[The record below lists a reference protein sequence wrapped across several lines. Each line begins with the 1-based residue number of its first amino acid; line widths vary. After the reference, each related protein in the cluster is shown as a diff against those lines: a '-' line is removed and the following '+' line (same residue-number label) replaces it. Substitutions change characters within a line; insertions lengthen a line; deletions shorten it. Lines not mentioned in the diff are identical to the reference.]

1 MELVVYD
8 KRFRRRTDRSIKMLR
23 KPTGSDFSEAL
34 AAVMFLA
41 AVLIIWGEIA
51 AVVVKW
57 VVGAWLA

>member
-1 MELVVYD
+1 MPNRMKSDL
-8 KRFRRRTDRSIKMLR
+8 S
-23 KPTGSDFSEAL
+23 GSKVSETI

-41 AVLIIWGEIA
+41 AVLIIRGEIG